1 MISLTGCGAAK
12 YSCNHMINFD
22 IKGET
27 TTHHESDEG
36 FLWNIHLYIIL
47 MSGDV
52 HPNPGP
58 TDTSVVPLKMCH
70 LNVRS
75 ICADHLTKLDIIYS
89 KLCIEK
95 SFDIICISE
104 TWLDN
109 SVSDD
114 EITLDGYSLYR
125 KECNQHGGRV
135 AVFVCDRIGVK
146 ILKLLTLKH

>member
-1 MISLTGCGAAK
+1 MIS
-12 YSCNHMINFD
+12 FD

-27 TTHHESDEG
+27 TSHHESDEG

-75 ICADHLTKLDIIYS
+75 ICVS
-89 KLCIEK
+89 QK
-95 SFDIICISE
+95 S
-104 TWLDN
+104 DN
-109 SVSDD
+109 LNLHAGLLEPQQSRSRACLRPWQQELRLLKGDQSDQSMRQVGPFLQSDVSFFRWTSGVPVSGQ
-114 EITLDGYSLYR
+114 E
-125 KECNQHGGRV
+125 V
-135 AVFVCDRIGVK
+135 AAQY
-146 ILKLLTLKH
+146 H